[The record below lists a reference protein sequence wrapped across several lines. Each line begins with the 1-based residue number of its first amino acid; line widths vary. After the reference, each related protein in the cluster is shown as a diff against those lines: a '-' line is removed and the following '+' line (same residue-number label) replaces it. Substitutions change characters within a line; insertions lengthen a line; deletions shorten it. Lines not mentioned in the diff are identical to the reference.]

1 MFIPLK
7 MVFIGIDPYPHV
19 CKCVCENWR
28 CCLLDTPLF
37 VKTGALFDRFRQLEP
52 DPKLFPLI
60 NKHGNG
66 KLSIFKMIYLFN
78 MLMFPYQLKLNPGK
92 NNNL

>member
-1 MFIPLK
+1 MYAN
-7 MVFIGIDPYPHV
+7 V
-19 CKCVCENWR
+19 
-28 CCLLDTPLF
+28 F
-37 VKTGALFDRFRQLEP
+37 VKTGAVACWTHHFWTSCALFDDRFRQLEP
-52 DPKLFPLI
+52 DSPPKLFVLK

-92 NNNL
+92 INHL